1 MKNFRAFNSAVE
13 FYRLAQGLRLKGHLK
28 DQLDRASL
36 SIALNLAEGR
46 ARRTTKEQKR
56 FFNIAFGSL
65 REVQA
70 ILVILG
76 LENSEEW
83 KVLDKVAAQ
92 LYRLIQN
99 SG

>member
-1 MKNFRAFNSAVE
+1 MKNFRTLNSAVE
-13 FYRLAQGLRLKGHLK
+13 FYHLAQQLPLKKHLK

-46 ARRTTKEQKR
+46 ARKNVTDQKR

-70 ILVILG
+70 ILLIIG
-76 LENSEEW
+76 LENSSEA
-83 KVLDKVAAQ
+83 KLLDSVAAQ

-99 SG
+99 AG